1 MGLFREPKSK
11 VFVLQA
17 TMRCLRA
24 IGQAQHTGRVF
35 LSDDNLNTLN
45 DELQQNFR
53 ISADELQKTAKDK
66 ERVEVRVVE
75 PPVKIKLVRVRKQ
88 YQMREKQVV
97 TGQALM
103 PERADPQKWGGAG
116 REIPPD
122 RNPAGQPDRRRRGG
136 RFRKPH
142 L

>member
-1 MGLFREPKSK
+1 
-11 VFVLQA
+11 
-17 TMRCLRA
+17 MRCLRA
-24 IGQAQHTGRVF
+24 IGQAQHTGHVF

-53 ISADELQKTAKDK
+53 ISADELQKTGKDK

-88 YQMREKQVV
+88 YQMREKQLV

-103 PERADPQKWGGAG
+103 PERADPQKWETGRASSGEGVQKPVGGI
-116 REIPPD
+116 E
-122 RNPAGQPDRRRRGG
+122 Q
-136 RFRKPH
+136 
-142 L
+142 